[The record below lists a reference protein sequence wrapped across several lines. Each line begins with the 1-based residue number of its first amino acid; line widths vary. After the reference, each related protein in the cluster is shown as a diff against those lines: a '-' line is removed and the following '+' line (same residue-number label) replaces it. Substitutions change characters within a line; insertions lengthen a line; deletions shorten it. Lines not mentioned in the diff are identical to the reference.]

1 MQEKPNI
8 VFIMTDDQG
17 PWAFGAA
24 GDLNARTPNLD
35 QLCKQGCR
43 LTNYFGMSAVCSPS
57 RACLITSRYSTEVG
71 IPDFIPNKESNI
83 GLDKSFPTWPSLLTD
98 AGYETALIGKWHL
111 GSSDEH
117 HPTCHGYQEFKGF
130 RIGAG
135 TSKNPKVEV
144 DGQLQQMEG
153 YTPDILTDFAIEFIH
168 RKRSNPFMLSL
179 HFWAPHANTGD
190 CKTPEGDRTW
200 HPLCDADW
208 KPFKNMDPWIPNP
221 DYPNLDIP
229 RIKRMTREYMASI
242 ASVDRNIGRIL
253 DVLDKLKLS
262 DNTLIVFTSDNGY
275 NLGHNGIWH
284 KGNGRWILTNNR
296 GDRPNL
302 YDNTLRL
309 PAIVRWPGVIPPN
322 TVINETISNLDWFPT
337 LTSIGGASLGE
348 HLIRGRNFLSLL
360 RGIPSEWNN
369 DLFAQYSMWD
379 WHQTGADL
387 RAYRTTQWKLV
398 RDFNHADKDE
408 LYNLVDDPNES
419 HNLMGNADI
428 TIRNIRDS
436 LNEKLLASMQHI
448 SDPVIT
454 HREP

>member
-35 QLCKQGCR
+35 RLCKQGGR

-71 IPDFIPNKESNI
+71 IPDFIPSKESNI
-83 GLDKSFPTWPSLLTD
+83 GLDTSFPTWPSILTD

-117 HPTCHGYQEFKGF
+117 HPTCHGYQEFTGF

-135 TSKNPKVEV
+135 ISKNPKVEV
-144 DGQLQQMEG
+144 DGQLQQMKG

-168 RKRSNPFMLSL
+168 RKRSDPFMLSL
-179 HFWAPHANTGD
+179 HFWAPHANTD

-200 HPLCDADW
+200 HPLSDADW

-229 RIKRMTREYMASI
+229 RLKRMTCEYMASI
-242 ASVDRNIGRIL
+242 ASVDRNVGRLL

-275 NLGHNGIWH
+275 NMGHNGIWH

-309 PAIVRWPGVIPPN
+309 PAIVRWPGVISPN

-337 LTSIGGASLGE
+337 LTSIGGASSAGKY
-348 HLIRGRNFLSLL
+348 LIRGRNFLPLL
-360 RGIPSEWNN
+360 RGISSEWNN

-387 RAYRTTQWKLV
+387 RTYRTTQWKLV
-398 RDFNHADKDE
+398 RDFNCADKDE
-408 LYNLVDDPNES
+408 LYNLVDDRHES
-419 HNLMGNADI
+419 HNLMENADI

-436 LNEKLLASMQHI
+436 LNDKLLESMQNI
-448 SDPVIT
+448 SDPAIVHQIF
-454 HREP
+454 